1 MDKIYDLVIIGGGAA
16 GLTSAIY
23 AQRAGLDFVMLDTAS
38 SMGSQLTQ
46 TDEVE
51 NYTGLGKISGMDLIM
66 KFREHA
72 AGMDA
77 NMADEA
83 VSAVEKDG
91 GLFITVTG
99 SKNTYKSKTVIF
111 CAGAAHRPLGV
122 EGEAEFT
129 GRGVS
134 YCAVCDGFFYRKK
147 TAVVVGGG
155 DTAVSEAVFLS
166 NICSEVKIVHRRG
179 EFRAAKR
186 LVDRL
191 NECKNVT
198 QVLNAELAE
207 IKGDKTVTSVVLR
220 DGRELE
226 TNGVFVAV
234 GIVPNSGLVKDL
246 ADCDSA
252 GFIVAGESG
261 ETSCEGLFAAG
272 DVRTKPLRQIITACA
287 DGANCVNAVTELLN
301 S

>member
-77 NMADEA
+77 NMTDEA

-91 GLFITVTG
+91 GLFTVTG

-111 CAGAAHRPLGV
+111 CAGAAHRSLGV

-246 ADCDSA
+246 AECDSA

>member
-83 VSAVEKDG
+83 VTAVSKDG
-91 GLFITVTG
+91 GLFTVTG

-122 EGEAEFT
+122 KGEAEFT

>member
-91 GLFITVTG
+91 GLFTVTG

-234 GIVPNSGLVKDL
+234 GIVPNSELVKDL
-246 ADCDSA
+246 AECDSA

>member
-91 GLFITVTG
+91 GLFTVTG

-246 ADCDSA
+246 ADRDSA
-252 GFIVAGESG
+252 GFIVAAESG

>member
-1 MDKIYDLVIIGGGAA
+1 MEKIYDLIIVGGGAA
-16 GLTSAIY
+16 GLTSAVY

-51 NYTGLGKISGMDLIM
+51 NYTGLGKISGMDLIL
-66 KFREHA
+66 KFRGHA
-72 AGMDA
+72 SEMDA
-77 NMADEA
+77 KMSDEA
-83 VSAVEKDG
+83 VSSVSKDG
-91 GLFITVTG
+91 GVFTVTG
-99 SKNTYKSKTVIF
+99 SKNTYRSKTVIL
-111 CAGAAHRPLGV
+111 CTGATHRPLGV
-122 EGEAEFT
+122 KGEAEFT

-166 NICSEVKIVHRRG
+166 NICSEVKIIHRRG
-179 EFRAAKR
+179 EFRAAKS

-191 NECKNVT
+191 NECENVT

-207 IKGDKTVTSVVLR
+207 IKGDKTVTSVVLK

-246 ADCDSA
+246 ADCDNA
-252 GFIVAGESG
+252 GFVVAGETG
-261 ETSCEGLFAAG
+261 KTSCEGLYAAG

>member
-91 GLFITVTG
+91 GLFTVTG